1 MGYTRWGE
9 NAPNDE
15 SEGTP
20 WDEGEGSPCSW
31 EMAVLAPESF
41 PKARRGER
49 ITLRWIGQLP
59 EPQNLGFSWENQE
72 AEQQHVWPRSLS
84 ALTLTVV
91 PCASLARPGFLPSF
105 PSRGPCDFMT
115 PLASLDFL
123 PQAPLLTPSSPK
135 HAAFSSF
142 FIVKIKPESPWLS
155 SFPLCL
161 SIHLLHPAAAVGGCP
176 LCPKESTPPPASSI
190 PST

>member
-41 PKARRGER
+41 SKARRGER
-49 ITLRWIGQLP
+49 MTLRWIGQLP

-72 AEQQHVWPRSLS
+72 AEQ
-84 ALTLTVV
+84 
-91 PCASLARPGFLPSF
+91 
-105 PSRGPCDFMT
+105 
-115 PLASLDFL
+115 
-123 PQAPLLTPSSPK
+123 
-135 HAAFSSF
+135 
-142 FIVKIKPESPWLS
+142 
-155 SFPLCL
+155 
-161 SIHLLHPAAAVGGCP
+161 
-176 LCPKESTPPPASSI
+176 
-190 PST
+190 